1 MKRLLLILFVLLP
14 TLALAELV
22 PVRDKSGKFGYKA
35 YSSAEKFTISPKFD
49 GARPFVGEYAFA
61 CYKGLWGVIKED
73 GKFEVKPCYTTTSAP
88 YGNVT
93 IVGLNGKYG
102 LAIGKDEKTPICYD
116 KIEYLGDI
124 KCFRVYSNGKQGLIN
139 GSSCEAIC
147 EVNYDYIKTTA
158 YGAILVKLNNKYGLM
173 NKQGELTI
181 PITCDS
187 IESNIYETF
196 LVKVNGK
203 CGLLDK
209 KGRPITSVIYDS
221 IEKGA
226 HNTFLV
232 KLNGKC
238 GLLNKGGETI
248 TAVMYDSI
256 AIGIYNNTF
265 LVKLNGK
272 CGIFTKQGQQIIPI
286 EYDLIKS
293 GLGVVYL
300 VYANNKCGLF
310 NQQGRQIVPAQYD
323 SIEKGIYQGTL
334 LVKGND
340 KCGMF
345 SQEGQEIVPV
355 QYDSIEKGIYEGALL
370 VKAKD
375 KYGVFSQ
382 DGQEIVPV
390 QYDGIEKGIYEGT
403 LLVKAKNKYGV
414 FNQNGQQVVP
424 IKYDAIE
431 QGVYNGTLLV
441 KVKNKCGIF
450 SQEGQEIVPVQY
462 DDIKAGAVNTFL
474 TTLGDKNILLNAQG
488 KFVTEQKYKQIVD
501 AKNGVVSLFVDKGWQ
516 FFDVEGKKV
525 PMPKNVILYTTT
537 DGQAIEMHEWD
548 YYHGNWHRRE
558 AVAKSFENS
567 FCDGYGILVA
577 DNDINEI
584 KASTFRELNNLKN
597 IQLPGSVKSIG
608 NQAFYGC
615 KRLTD
620 ISMGNSVVTVG
631 DNAFENCWS
640 LLNVVIPDSTTSIGR
655 LAFLNC
661 YSLVSVTIGKG
672 VTTIGG
678 SAFYECKSLKNV
690 HIADLSAWCK
700 VDLNGSTSAPF
711 YYGAALYLN
720 NKRLTEL
727 VIPSGFTKVDD
738 YLFCGCSSLESVT
751 ISDSVATIGK
761 YAFWHC
767 ENLTNVTIGN
777 SVSKIN
783 DHAFR
788 CSSLES
794 VYYNSIIPA
803 DLGDDVFF
811 WDNANLC
818 IYVPQRAVNVYKSVW
833 SKLEPKIYGHD
844 FHAAKEEVKEVRE
857 VQEVE

>member
-1 MKRLLLILFVLLP
+1 
-14 TLALAELV
+14 
-22 PVRDKSGKFGYKA
+22 
-35 YSSAEKFTISPKFD
+35 
-49 GARPFVGEYAFA
+49 
-61 CYKGLWGVIKED
+61 
-73 GKFEVKPCYTTTSAP
+73 
-88 YGNVT
+88 
-93 IVGLNGKYG
+93 
-102 LAIGKDEKTPICYD
+102 
-116 KIEYLGDI
+116 
-124 KCFRVYSNGKQGLIN
+124 
-139 GSSCEAIC
+139 
-147 EVNYDYIKTTA
+147 
-158 YGAILVKLNNKYGLM
+158 
-173 NKQGELTI
+173 
-181 PITCDS
+181 
-187 IESNIYETF
+187 
-196 LVKVNGK
+196 
-203 CGLLDK
+203 
-209 KGRPITSVIYDS
+209 
-221 IEKGA
+221 
-226 HNTFLV
+226 
-232 KLNGKC
+232 
-238 GLLNKGGETI
+238 
-248 TAVMYDSI
+248 
-256 AIGIYNNTF
+256 
-265 LVKLNGK
+265 
-272 CGIFTKQGQQIIPI
+272 
-286 EYDLIKS
+286 
-293 GLGVVYL
+293 
-300 VYANNKCGLF
+300 
-310 NQQGRQIVPAQYD
+310 
-323 SIEKGIYQGTL
+323 
-334 LVKGND
+334 
-340 KCGMF
+340 
-345 SQEGQEIVPV
+345 
-355 QYDSIEKGIYEGALL
+355 
-370 VKAKD
+370 
-375 KYGVFSQ
+375 
-382 DGQEIVPV
+382 
-390 QYDGIEKGIYEGT
+390 
-403 LLVKAKNKYGV
+403 
-414 FNQNGQQVVP
+414 
-424 IKYDAIE
+424 
-431 QGVYNGTLLV
+431 
-441 KVKNKCGIF
+441 
-450 SQEGQEIVPVQY
+450 
-462 DDIKAGAVNTFL
+462 
-474 TTLGDKNILLNAQG
+474 
-488 KFVTEQKYKQIVD
+488 
-501 AKNGVVSLFVDKGWQ
+501 
-516 FFDVEGKKV
+516 
-525 PMPKNVILYTTT
+525 MPKNVILYTST

-567 FCDGYGILVA
+567 FCDGYGVLVA

-584 KASTFRELNNLKN
+584 KASSFRELNNLKN

-672 VTTIGG
+672 VTSIGG